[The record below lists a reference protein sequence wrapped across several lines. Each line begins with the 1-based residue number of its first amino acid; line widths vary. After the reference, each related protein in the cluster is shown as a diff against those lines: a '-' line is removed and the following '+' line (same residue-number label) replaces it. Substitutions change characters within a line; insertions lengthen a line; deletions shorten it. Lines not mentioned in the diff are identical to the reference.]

1 MDNNVAKYFLVKVE
15 FETINESN
23 GKQKKIK
30 TQYLVDAMTC
40 TEAEARVRTYLKDSV
55 MDYEI
60 VSTAKSPIEDVILV
74 PVKA

>member
-1 MDNNVAKYFLVKVE
+1 MSDSVVKYFLVKVE

-23 GKQKKIK
+23 GKLKKIK

-40 TEAEARVRTYLKDSV
+40 TEAEARIRTYLKDSV
-55 MDYEI
+55 MDYEV
-60 VSTAKSPIEDVILV
+60 VSTTKSPIEDVILV

>member
-23 GKQKKIK
+23 GKQKKIR

-40 TEAEARVRTYLKDSV
+40 TEAEARTRT
-55 MDYEI
+55 
-60 VSTAKSPIEDVILV
+60 
-74 PVKA
+74 

>member
-1 MDNNVAKYFLVKVE
+1 MNDVAKYFLVKVE

-40 TEAEARVRTYLKDSV
+40 TEAEARIRGYLNDSV
-55 MDYEI
+55 MDYEV
-60 VSTAKSPIEDVILV
+60 VSTTKSPIEDVILV
-74 PVKA
+74 PTKA